1 MKKENYNMKTTPVKR
16 CREDVIF
23 DTVIFIILTLILFVV
38 AYPLYWVIISS
49 FSDPTA
55 VSAGKVLLRPM
66 GFTLKGYAEVF
77 KNSQVM
83 PFDTGN
89 LQNESTF
96 ADYANLAE
104 GETKIVSSTPY
115 ARRLYFHPEYKFHR
129 AVWVDKDGKKHGA
142 NKNAGGK
149 WLAPWLKGGTR
160 QNFCQ
165 KAFTRFYK
173 QEAGL

>member
-1 MKKENYNMKTTPVKR
+1 M
-16 CREDVIF
+16 
-23 DTVIFIILTLILFVV
+23 
-38 AYPLYWVIISS
+38 S
-49 FSDPTA
+49 FSVTSKIKLNLPVLKQLDTA
-55 VSAGKVLLRPM
+55 QQTALRNTTDALLRQI
-66 GFTLKGYAEVF
+66 

-142 NKNAGGK
+142 NKNVGGK

-165 KAFTRFYK
+165 KAFARFYK

>member
-1 MKKENYNMKTTPVKR
+1 MRKTT
-16 CREDVIF
+16 DAL
-23 DTVIFIILTLILFVV
+23 LTQI
-38 AYPLYWVIISS
+38 
-49 FSDPTA
+49 
-55 VSAGKVLLRPM
+55 
-66 GFTLKGYAEVF
+66 

-96 ADYANLAE
+96 ADYTNLSE

-115 ARRLYFHPEYKFHR
+115 ARRLYFHPEYNFSR
-129 AVWVDKDGKKHGA
+129 EENIA
-142 NKNAGGK
+142 AGGK
-149 WLAPWLKGGTR
+149 WLVPWLKDGTR

-165 KAFTRFYK
+165 KAFARFYK

>member
-1 MKKENYNMKTTPVKR
+1 M
-16 CREDVIF
+16 
-23 DTVIFIILTLILFVV
+23 
-38 AYPLYWVIISS
+38 S
-49 FSDPTA
+49 FSVTSKIKLNLPVLKQLDTA
-55 VSAGKVLLRPM
+55 QQTALRNTTDALLRQI
-66 GFTLKGYAEVF
+66 

-89 LQNESTF
+89 LQNEITF

-165 KAFTRFYK
+165 KAFARFYK

>member
-1 MKKENYNMKTTPVKR
+1 MGFSVTSKIKLNLPVLKQLDTAQQTALRNTT
-16 CREDVIF
+16 D
-23 DTVIFIILTLILFVV
+23 
-38 AYPLYWVIISS
+38 A
-49 FSDPTA
+49 
-55 VSAGKVLLRPM
+55 LLRQI
-66 GFTLKGYAEVF
+66 

-115 ARRLYFHPEYKFHR
+115 ARRLYFHPEYNFSR
-129 AVWVDKDGKKHGA
+129 EENIA
-142 NKNAGGK
+142 AGGK
-149 WLAPWLKGGTR
+149 WLTPWLKGGIR

-165 KAFTRFYK
+165 KAFARFYK